1 MNKKYFSPIL
11 ILPLLPIVTLPISC
25 DNKKI
30 VKHNIL
36 FENKNEFSYFSFND
50 KNVSFSELIK
60 KSNIKEWEKNKFIPT
75 IDNFQTFYVNNFD
88 KMGISREN
96 AKRFLISK
104 INTYLNQNLDF
115 SLAEEKLNEFLH
127 NNKNAISKIYVHD
140 RLKIINTYDD
150 YLKHTKKYWINDLKL
165 DKIKEKLNKK
175 YTKEYFQT
183 RSLILMNALSL
194 IYINNHKNHQLI
206 QKINISNI
214 KYNKNNTYIESI
226 IEFKVLPNKITNETY
241 VSKYKV
247 IEIEKNNVILPNN
260 IFLTAKCYTVK
271 IAQEFLSNLCL
282 I

>member
-1 MNKKYFSPIL
+1 MNKKCFFPVL

-50 KNVSFSELIK
+50 KNVSFSELIQ
-60 KSNIKEWEKNKFIPT
+60 KSNIKEWEENKFLPT
-75 IDNFQTFYVNNFD
+75 IDNFQTFYADNFE
-88 KMGISREN
+88 KIGISKEN

-104 INTYLNQNLDF
+104 INTYLNQNLGF
-115 SLAEEKLNEFLH
+115 SLSEKKLNEFLH
-127 NNKNAISKIYVHD
+127 NNKNAMSKIYVHD
-140 RLKIINTYDD
+140 RLKIISTYDD
-150 YLKHTKKYWINDLKL
+150 YLKHTKKYWINDSKL
-165 DKIKEKLNKK
+165 DKIKEKLDNK
-175 YTKEYFQT
+175 YTKEYFKN

-194 IYINNHKNHQLI
+194 IYVKNHKNKQLI
-206 QKINISNI
+206 QRINISNI

-226 IEFKVLPNKITNETY
+226 IEFKVLSNKITDETY

-260 IFLTAKCYTVK
+260 IFLTTNCYTVK
-271 IAQEFLSNLCL
+271 IAQEFLK
-282 I
+282 

>member
-1 MNKKYFSPIL
+1 MNKKCFFPVL

-50 KNVSFSELIK
+50 KNVSFSQLIQ
-60 KSNIKEWEKNKFIPT
+60 KSNIKEWEKNKFLPT
-75 IDNFQTFYVNNFD
+75 IDNFQTFYADNFE
-88 KMGISREN
+88 KIGISKEN

-104 INTYLNQNLDF
+104 INTYLNQNLGF
-115 SLAEEKLNEFLH
+115 SLSEKKLNEFLH
-127 NNKNAISKIYVHD
+127 NNKNAMSKIYVYD

-150 YLKHTKKYWINDLKL
+150 YLKYTKKYWINDSKL
-165 DKIKEKLNKK
+165 DKIKEKLDKK
-175 YTKEYFQT
+175 YTKEYFKNK
-183 RSLILMNALSL
+183 SLILMNALSL
-194 IYINNHKNHQLI
+194 IYVNNHKNKQLI
-206 QKINISNI
+206 QIINICNI

-226 IEFKVLPNKITNETY
+226 IEFKVLSNKITNETY

-260 IFLTAKCYTVK
+260 IF
-271 IAQEFLSNLCL
+271 
-282 I
+282 